1 MGGIFRAP
9 KAPPPPPPIV
19 DETLS
24 RREAAAAAN
33 KKRESK
39 RFAARSRARRGSQSI
54 LMDDSRIGNQQGGQ
68 QGTQAN
74 QGSQS
79 TLGPSVRN
87 PRG

>member
-39 RFAARSRARRGSQSI
+39 RFAARSRARRGSDSI
-54 LMDDSRIGNQQGGQ
+54 LMDASRIGNQGGNQSNQGG
-68 QGTQAN
+68 
-74 QGSQS
+74 QS

>member
-24 RREAAAAAN
+24 RREEAAAAN
-33 KKRESK
+33 KRRESK

-54 LMDDSRIGNQQGGQ
+54 LMDNTRIGNQGGNQ
-68 QGTQAN
+68 NN
-74 QGSQS
+74 QGSQN

>member
-9 KAPPPPPPIV
+9 KAPPPPPAVV

-54 LMDDSRIGNQQGGQ
+54 LMDESRIGNQQG
-68 QGTQAN
+68 N
-74 QGSQS
+74 QGNQNNQGGQS